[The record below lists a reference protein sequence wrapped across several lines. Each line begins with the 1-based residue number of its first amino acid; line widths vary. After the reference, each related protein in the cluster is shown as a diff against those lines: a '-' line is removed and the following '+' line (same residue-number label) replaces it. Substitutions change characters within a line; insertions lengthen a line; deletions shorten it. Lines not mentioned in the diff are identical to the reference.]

1 MRNKMDNESGEDTQ
15 LLNGVAAELLSGFE
29 KKDKGMIVD
38 ALTALI
44 SHLQMQDSI
53 QDKED
58 MK

>member
-1 MRNKMDNESGEDTQ
+1 MDNESGEDTQ